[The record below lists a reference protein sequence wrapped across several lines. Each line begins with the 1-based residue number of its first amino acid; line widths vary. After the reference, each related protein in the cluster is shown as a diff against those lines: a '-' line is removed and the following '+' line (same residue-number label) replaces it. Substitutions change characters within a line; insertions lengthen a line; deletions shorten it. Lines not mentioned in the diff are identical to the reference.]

1 MNDGNGRFSESNQNV
16 LLGQESIVSLSIND
30 FSQTNSI
37 LEFSIKENYKDW
49 ERFVFRPRYSGNLF
63 FKENPDFE
71 NTNDV
76 GLDHQFEIKVVAKD
90 DENDQNAVTERLVVI
105 NVDNVYEAPVITEPN
120 AGDAIQLTIPEHT
133 TFIIDVNSTNDE
145 ELDLGETTTYSIS
158 GGVDAGLFQI
168 DEFTG
173 ELSFIEGPDYEANSS
188 ASNSNTF
195 HVVIRAQDD
204 GPGQS
209 FSDRVV
215 RVYVTDDND
224 LPIFA
229 PMPSVLLQSVLED
242 ANLTIS
248 LSDLNASDPEG
259 AVLSWSKVAEP
270 TNGSA
275 TFDQNFDS
283 LLYVP
288 NPDFYGT
295 DQITLQIDDN
305 ASLSAQI
312 SIEFIIEP
320 LNDAPVITT
329 SALIQSPENQL
340 SVSTLTADD
349 VDQDVLIWSLIGG
362 TDIDRFQLT
371 NSGILNFI
379 GGAPDYENPDSN
391 DSDLNYEINVE
402 VTDGN
407 AVVPYAFTIQ
417 IEDVPDI
424 PPVVSNLE
432 STSATNFTVPEGQN
446 FVVDL
451 NVSDVEDNNLTLSIT
466 GGDDQSLFGLSQ
478 SGTLTFLSNPDYE
491 NPDDLNGD
499 NFYIL
504 DINVTDGMNP
514 IQRSLIVEV
523 LNANEEAPQFDQN
536 LGASDSPVL
545 HPENQSFVTT
555 LVVSD
560 DTNETLEFLLIGG
573 TDQSK
578 FELNSTSGELHF
590 KSDHL
595 PDFEVNG
602 SFDGDNIYDIK
613 IQVSDGIYSSIGE
626 MFIEIS
632 DLNEPPTLS
641 QTTFEVIEDQ
651 ATELMVAVFD
661 PENDPFSWDFLR
673 SPNHGILSL
682 IDGGYLYTPNQD
694 FNGFD
699 EVQFIAIDDQNISYE
714 LNASI
719 NVLPQNDDPSAMDD
733 ELDFYRDGSMS
744 VTIDVLSND
753 SSAPD
758 ENETLE
764 ITDYT
769 NKNDSNLTF
778 NASNQS
784 FTYTPPED
792 YIGPYTFTYTL
803 YDGARY
809 DKAQVTINVAN
820 RVRDEINNDPW
831 KYVANFGYFTENKYP
846 WILHSQIGWV
856 YLSQPGGENSVSWM
870 WNDEIGWFWTGRD
883 YFPYFFV
890 EDTQKWYTWEGGIY
904 DPNGVAIFDFATD
917 NYITLDD
924 FQKQRILTAVENA
937 NDNVQDLIDFVSTS
951 NFFSDTDKNQILY
964 QLYSTGQST
973 TLLNLLN

>member
-1 MNDGNGRFSESNQNV
+1 MENDGPLWFDNPNQPLSFTAGSELSFDILEINRPKFLSLGDVDQDGDTDLTVASSQDGNFNLFFNDGNGSFAGPELLYNEGAGEAHVVKLADLNNDGNLDLVMSTKSPSKLGVMLQSANGGGQFQSPTSFFNSSFFVNAFDFGDLDLDGDLDIVGATFADSTLRSFLNDGNGRFSESNQNV

-76 GLDHQFEIKVVAKD
+76 GLDHQFEIKVVATD
-90 DENDQNAVTERLVVI
+90 DENDPSAGTERLVVI

-168 DEFTG
+168 DEFSG

-295 DQITLQIDDN
+295 DQITLQIEDN

-362 TDIDRFQLT
+362 T
-371 NSGILNFI
+371 
-379 GGAPDYENPDSN
+379 
-391 DSDLNYEINVE
+391 
-402 VTDGN
+402 
-407 AVVPYAFTIQ
+407 
-417 IEDVPDI
+417 
-424 PPVVSNLE
+424 
-432 STSATNFTVPEGQN
+432 
-446 FVVDL
+446 
-451 NVSDVEDNNLTLSIT
+451 
-466 GGDDQSLFGLSQ
+466 
-478 SGTLTFLSNPDYE
+478 
-491 NPDDLNGD
+491 
-499 NFYIL
+499 
-504 DINVTDGMNP
+504 
-514 IQRSLIVEV
+514 
-523 LNANEEAPQFDQN
+523 
-536 LGASDSPVL
+536 
-545 HPENQSFVTT
+545 
-555 LVVSD
+555 
-560 DTNETLEFLLIGG
+560 
-573 TDQSK
+573 
-578 FELNSTSGELHF
+578 
-590 KSDHL
+590 
-595 PDFEVNG
+595 
-602 SFDGDNIYDIK
+602 
-613 IQVSDGIYSSIGE
+613 
-626 MFIEIS
+626 
-632 DLNEPPTLS
+632 
-641 QTTFEVIEDQ
+641 
-651 ATELMVAVFD
+651 
-661 PENDPFSWDFLR
+661 
-673 SPNHGILSL
+673 
-682 IDGGYLYTPNQD
+682 
-694 FNGFD
+694 
-699 EVQFIAIDDQNISYE
+699 
-714 LNASI
+714 
-719 NVLPQNDDPSAMDD
+719 
-733 ELDFYRDGSMS
+733 
-744 VTIDVLSND
+744 
-753 SSAPD
+753 
-758 ENETLE
+758 
-764 ITDYT
+764 
-769 NKNDSNLTF
+769 
-778 NASNQS
+778 
-784 FTYTPPED
+784 
-792 YIGPYTFTYTL
+792 
-803 YDGARY
+803 
-809 DKAQVTINVAN
+809 
-820 RVRDEINNDPW
+820 
-831 KYVANFGYFTENKYP
+831 
-846 WILHSQIGWV
+846 
-856 YLSQPGGENSVSWM
+856 
-870 WNDEIGWFWTGRD
+870 
-883 YFPYFFV
+883 
-890 EDTQKWYTWEGGIY
+890 
-904 DPNGVAIFDFATD
+904 
-917 NYITLDD
+917 
-924 FQKQRILTAVENA
+924 
-937 NDNVQDLIDFVSTS
+937 
-951 NFFSDTDKNQILY
+951 
-964 QLYSTGQST
+964 
-973 TLLNLLN
+973 

>member
-1 MNDGNGRFSESNQNV
+1 M
-16 LLGQESIVSLSIND
+16 IN
-30 FSQTNSI
+30 
-37 LEFSIKENYKDW
+37 
-49 ERFVFRPRYSGNLF
+49 PC
-63 FKENPDFE
+63 
-71 NTNDV
+71 
-76 GLDHQFEIKVVAKD
+76 LD
-90 DENDQNAVTERLVVI
+90 
-105 NVDNVYEAPVITEPN
+105 Y
-120 AGDAIQLTIPEHT
+120 
-133 TFIIDVNSTNDE
+133 
-145 ELDLGETTTYSIS
+145 
-158 GGVDAGLFQI
+158 
-168 DEFTG
+168 
-173 ELSFIEGPDYEANSS
+173 
-188 ASNSNTF
+188 
-195 HVVIRAQDD
+195 
-204 GPGQS
+204 
-209 FSDRVV
+209 
-215 RVYVTDDND
+215 
-224 LPIFA
+224 
-229 PMPSVLLQSVLED
+229 PS
-242 ANLTIS
+242 
-248 LSDLNASDPEG
+248 
-259 AVLSWSKVAEP
+259 
-270 TNGSA
+270 
-275 TFDQNFDS
+275 
-283 LLYVP
+283 
-288 NPDFYGT
+288 
-295 DQITLQIDDN
+295 
-305 ASLSAQI
+305 
-312 SIEFIIEP
+312 
-320 LNDAPVITT
+320 
-329 SALIQSPENQL
+329 
-340 SVSTLTADD
+340 
-349 VDQDVLIWSLIGG
+349 
-362 TDIDRFQLT
+362 
-371 NSGILNFI
+371 
-379 GGAPDYENPDSN
+379 
-391 DSDLNYEINVE
+391 
-402 VTDGN
+402 
-407 AVVPYAFTIQ
+407 
-417 IEDVPDI
+417 
-424 PPVVSNLE
+424 
-432 STSATNFTVPEGQN
+432 
-446 FVVDL
+446 
-451 NVSDVEDNNLTLSIT
+451 
-466 GGDDQSLFGLSQ
+466 

-536 LGASDSPVL
+536 LGVRFPVL

-560 DTNETLEFLLIGG
+560 LRNETLEFLLIGG

-753 SSAPD
+753 SSSAPD

-792 YIGPYTFTYTL
+792 YIGPYTLLTLFT
-803 YDGARY
+803 
-809 DKAQVTINVAN
+809 
-820 RVRDEINNDPW
+820 
-831 KYVANFGYFTENKYP
+831 TELVMIRLK
-846 WILHSQIGWV
+846 
-856 YLSQPGGENSVSWM
+856 
-870 WNDEIGWFWTGRD
+870 
-883 YFPYFFV
+883 
-890 EDTQKWYTWEGGIY
+890 
-904 DPNGVAIFDFATD
+904 
-917 NYITLDD
+917 
-924 FQKQRILTAVENA
+924 
-937 NDNVQDLIDFVSTS
+937 
-951 NFFSDTDKNQILY
+951 
-964 QLYSTGQST
+964 
-973 TLLNLLN
+973 